1 MNNLATGSEQYP
13 AGLRRSVRHA
23 GAVFFM
29 VFTAGCG
36 DDRVSLTAPS
46 PIDQTMVATTQRPV
60 VTGVA
65 FDNRPQSGDAYRVS
79 EQISVR
85 IILSEPVNVTGRP
98 RLALTIGTTTRQATA
113 SDDPT
118 LTDSRFFHYT
128 VQKDDR
134 DEDGIAI
141 DANALSLNGGTIRSA
156 SGEDAVLDLGVHVIR
171 DDPERKVDGS
181 SQGGGENGT
190 CRLPL
195 QGDGY
200 TICYEGGYRADAEF
214 VRDVLNPAT
223 SRFRTRYGP
232 SSTRVYV
239 HLLAEPATVGS
250 VMVRPGQAVAV
261 GGLSQRAIYLM
272 ARSAPAMQ
280 GACCN
285 GIGLQFTDIGYQR
298 TVLVHEY
305 STVFQQHHSGYR
317 KWAGWFV
324 QGLQQYEGLTAA
336 GSPDLW
342 QRTAERVYRD
352 NTVSCGSGSG
362 GAEELVVSE
371 RYWAGALV
379 LRFLA
384 DRFGE
389 SAHIRILRS
398 SRSTLREA
406 IADEQPPGETP
417 CELFDRFRN
426 WMHETYG
433 LGQPVESV
441 QYTPQVACTGQYWQR
456 NDGTFSFEVRVLN
469 NDRRPARH
477 QLFQQ
482 QHRSDSSRS
491 WTSPRGLTTL
501 PTTRDSSGFANAL
514 FTGPSSAPF
523 QWRARSC
530 PSEAQTDDLCS
541 NWSNTINWTAASC
554 AATRSR

>member
-1 MNNLATGSEQYP
+1 MINPETGSEQYP
-13 AGLRRSVRHA
+13 AGLRRSVKPAR
-23 GAVFFM
+23 AVFF
-29 VFTAGCG
+29 VVLTAGCG
-36 DDRVSLTAPS
+36 DDRVSPTAPS
-46 PIDQTMVATTQRPV
+46 PIDPTMVATTQRPV
-60 VTGVA
+60 VTGLA
-65 FDNRPQSGDAYRVS
+65 FDNRPQSGDAYRAG

-85 IILSEPVNVTGRP
+85 ITFSEPVNVTGRP
-98 RLALTIGTTTRQATA
+98 QLGLTIGITARQATA
-113 SDDPT
+113 SDEPT

-128 VQKDDR
+128 VQNDDR
-134 DEDGIAI
+134 DDDGIAI
-141 DANALSLNGGTIRSA
+141 AANALSLNGGTIRSA

-171 DDPERKVDGS
+171 DDLERKVDGLPED
-181 SQGGGENGT
+181 GGGNGA

-200 TICYEGGYRADAEF
+200 TICYEGGYKADAEF

-250 VMVRPGQAVAV
+250 RMIGPGVALAS
-261 GGLSQRAIYLM
+261 GGPSQRDIYLM

-285 GIGLQFTDIGYQR
+285 GIGLQFTDIGYQK

-352 NTVSCGSGSG
+352 STVSCGRSLGS
-362 GAEELVVSE
+362 AEELVVSE
-371 RYWAGALV
+371 QYWAGALV

-433 LGQPVESV
+433 LGEPVESV
-441 QYTPQVACTGQYWQR
+441 RYTPQVACTGQYWQR
-456 NDGTFSFEVRVLN
+456 ADGTFSFEVQVLN

-482 QHRSDSSRS
+482 QYRSDSSHS
-491 WTSPRGLTTL
+491 WTTPLGLTIL
-501 PTTRDSSGFANAL
+501 PTTTNSSGFANPL

-530 PSEAQTDDLCS
+530 PREAQTDDVCS

-554 AATRSR
+554 AATRPR